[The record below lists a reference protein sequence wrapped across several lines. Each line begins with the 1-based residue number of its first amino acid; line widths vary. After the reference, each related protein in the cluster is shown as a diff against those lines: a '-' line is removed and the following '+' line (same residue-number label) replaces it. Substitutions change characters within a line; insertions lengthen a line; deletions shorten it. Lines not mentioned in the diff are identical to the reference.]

1 MKPTQKKNNKKGSQK
16 NEWQIPERTQVITTP
31 GAEKSI
37 ENAARKGEEVRFV
50 SDRRQRKKSPGKT
63 NNPSKALPE
72 KKKREPATLKEAITD
87 ELRDRAQLLRLK
99 IQLNSEDLIRSA
111 ICAGLLCLFALLQT
125 TFFARFSPFGAV
137 PDLMLIFVIAIG
149 TYEGE
154 KWGCVVGLISAFV
167 IQSIGSGGVEPSF
180 LSIVY
185 MPAGCA
191 AGLFVKHYL
200 SNTFPVKLVF
210 IGAGA
215 FWKLISTIVTASM
228 LLDASFGDI
237 LLSIAIPE
245 YFSTVLISFLP
256 YVTVWICFR
265 HFHKTRAERTD
276 SEAL

>member
-1 MKPTQKKNNKKGSQK
+1 MKPTQKNKKKTAAK

-50 SDRRQRKKSPGKT
+50 SDRRQRKKLPK
-63 NNPSKALPE
+63 KAQPTQKSRPE
-72 KKKREPATLKEAITD
+72 RKRKEPASLKEAIID

-167 IQSIGSGGVEPSF
+167 IQSIGSAGTEPSF
-180 LSIVY
+180 LTLVY

-215 FWKLISTIVTASM
+215 FIKLISTIVTASM
-228 LLDASFGDI
+228 ILDASFGDI

-245 YFSTVLISFLP
+245 YFSTVLLSSLP

-276 SEAL
+276 SEIL